1 MLMIKGGMC
10 TIMGDGKEVYEDLVK
25 AIKAVHS
32 AIAKAES
39 KEFADKFIV
48 HAGRDAM
55 NLNHEV
61 VEIVNET
68 IRRSDE
74 SRK

>member
-1 MLMIKGGMC
+1 MLMTKGEMC
-10 TIMGDGKEVYEDLVK
+10 AVMGDGKEVYEDLIK

-32 AIAKAES
+32 AIAKAGS
-39 KEFADKFIV
+39 KEFADEFIV

-61 VEIVNET
+61 IEIVNET
-68 IRRSDE
+68 IRRRDE
-74 SRK
+74 D